1 MSVLKEVITSM
12 FVSDAIQDKW
22 QFPET
27 VATYHVPAERFAE
40 VGKAMKTAGARLA
53 AEWTTDER
61 QGSSESGVRGSEL
74 KSEIPNP
81 KSEIQKRGFGIFACY
96 AKGPEYMIVK
106 TIVSPENPAFPSLT
120 KNFVPAYRFERQMR
134 SLMGVIPVGHPDP
147 RPWIKHED
155 WPEDAYPL
163 RKDFDPSRPM
173 PRVKGEYQWVRA
185 EGEGVYEIAVGP
197 VHAGIIEPG
206 HFRFQAVGEDILHLE
221 ERLGYVHKGIEK
233 RFEARSWIEGVRL
246 AGRVSG
252 DTTVAHALAYCRAVE
267 AMTGCVPPERALWL
281 RALMLERERIAN
293 HLGDIGAICND
304 VAFTFL
310 LYQFSRLREAV
321 LRTNDKLFGHRLMM
335 DRVIPGGVTTDITP
349 EGKEEILREA
359 EWIKKEY
366 ERLVTIYDENPSLED
381 RVRDA
386 GVLLPEDA
394 RELGVVGFVAR
405 ASGLGLDCRVQNP
418 FTPYDRIIPKMTVLN
433 CGDVH
438 ARAWVRIEEIR
449 ESIRIIYELL
459 EGIPEGNIIGRFDPP
474 SKECSGFAVVEGW
487 RGEIV
492 YWLQSG
498 PRGEINRCMIR
509 DPSSVNWIAV
519 EQSIHGNI
527 VPDFPLCNKSFNQS
541 YSGHD
546 L

>member
-1 MSVLKEVITSM
+1 MDSLENIITGLL
-12 FVSDAIQDKW
+12 VADAIRDEGHY
-22 QFPET
+22 PPT
-27 VATYHVPAERFAE
+27 VPAFLVPRERFIEAAR
-40 VGKAMKTAGARLA
+40 GMKKAGARLV
-53 AEWTTDER
+53 AEWATDER
-61 QGSSESGVRGSEL
+61 GSG
-74 KSEIPNP
+74 
-81 KSEIQKRGFGIFACY
+81 RGFGIYTCY
-96 AKGPEYMIVK
+96 SLASEYI
-106 TIVSPENPAFPSLT
+106 IISCRIPLDDPAFPSLT
-120 KNFVPAYRFERQMR
+120 KKFVPAFRFERQMR

-155 WPEDAYPL
+155 WPEDAWPL

-173 PRVKGEYQWVRA
+173 PRVKGEYPWIRA
-185 EGEGVYEIAVGP
+185 EGEGVYEIPVGP

-233 RFEARSWIEGVRL
+233 RFEALSWIEGVRL

-310 LYQFSRLREAV
+310 LYQFSRLREAA

-349 EGKEEILREA
+349 EGIEEILREM
-359 EWIKKEY
+359 EWMKKEY

-438 ARAWVRIEEIR
+438 ARAWVRIEEVR
-449 ESIRIIYELL
+449 ESLRIIGEILRGL
-459 EGIPEGNIIGRFDPP
+459 PQGEISGPFDSP